1 MIEIKPLTENE
12 LSARVELLNNPE
24 ISKFLNTHEIFNIEK
39 TINWFKEIKKDKSR
53 FDCVFYVNTQIIG
66 MGGLVKIN
74 YINKNAELYMYL
86 NPVFQGM
93 GFGFKSA
100 KKLCEYGFN
109 KFNLEK
115 IYLFTFN
122 ENYRANRLYEKL
134 GFKLEGILRQH
145 TIKDGVLK
153 DRNV

>member
-86 NPVFQGM
+86 KPVCQRT
-93 GFGFKSA
+93 GFATNSA
-100 KKLCEYGFN
+100 TKRFEYGIN
-109 KFNLEK
+109 KF
-115 IYLFTFN
+115 
-122 ENYRANRLYEKL
+122 KL
-134 GFKLEGILRQH
+134 
-145 TIKDGVLK
+145 
-153 DRNV
+153 